1 MGFNGIFRMFFGFS
15 SHLGLHEK
23 KNGWKSHLRLYD
35 GETVAAQLQKD
46 VVGVAAGRN
55 LGDLRSALKKQMF
68 YGDLMVI

>member
-1 MGFNGIFRMFFGFS
+1 MAFFGCFFDFPPI
-15 SHLGLHEK
+15 LAFTGK
-23 KNGWKSHLRLYD
+23 KNGWESHLRLHD

-55 LGDLRSALKKQMF
+55 LGDLRSALKKPMF